1 MSTYINPTDRY
12 QFNLQQR
19 ASEAYL
25 EGVDLGKPDQIVL
38 ALVQGNNREIGQ
50 TDGFLRF
57 TQSEAETFVEAGND
71 TYIIDNISDLISET
85 STVATEIDLVQSSV
99 SYTLSSNLENLILI
113 GSTAINGF
121 GNSLNNVLTGNADS
135 NRLDGGIGN
144 DTMIGGLGNDTYVVD
159 NIDDVVIETS
169 TLATEL
175 DAVESSISYTLGT
188 NVESLVLIGTNTIN
202 GTGNA
207 LVNWIGGNAAANILD
222 GGLGADTLVGGAGND
237 TYIVDNIGD
246 IVIETDASTITG
258 GTDLVKVSIANS
270 GGTYTLSSNLE
281 NATLTNT
288 VAYRLTGN
296 AQNNVLTGNNAEN
309 TIKGYEGNDTLNGG
323 LGRDFLIGG
332 QGNDLFTF
340 SSALSE
346 TNIDKISDFLRGTD
360 RIVLD
365 ATIFTKLLNDTNLT
379 DNIVVRSYGTNA
391 LDANDYLIF
400 NSYTK
405 ALYYDADGSGFSYK
419 PIQFATLID
428 VATVS
433 ASDFVVI

>member
-1 MSTYINPTDRY
+1 MLNNILTGNAAANILD
-12 QFNLQQR
+12 
-19 ASEAYL
+19 
-25 EGVDLGKPDQIVL
+25 GGLGADM
-38 ALVQGNNREIGQ
+38 LVGG
-50 TDGFLRF
+50 
-57 TQSEAETFVEAGND
+57 AGND
-71 TYIIDNISDLISET
+71 AYVVDNVNDLIYET
-85 STVATEIDLVQSSV
+85 STITTEIDLVQSSV

-121 GNSLNNVLTGNADS
+121 GNSLNNTLTGNTDS

-159 NIDDVVIETS
+159 SIGDVVIETS
-169 TLATEL
+169 TLTTEL
-175 DAVESSISYTLGT
+175 DAVESSISYTLGA
-188 NVESLVLIGTNTIN
+188 NIESLSLIGTNAIN

-222 GGLGADTLVGGAGND
+222 GGLGADTLVGDAGND

-258 GTDLVKVSIANS
+258 GTDIVKVSIATS

-281 NATLTNT
+281 NAMLTNT
-288 VAYRLTGN
+288 AFYGLTGN

-323 LGRDFLIGG
+323 LGRDTLIGG
-332 QGNDLFTF
+332 HGNDLFTF
-340 SSALSE
+340 SSPLSGA
-346 TNIDKISDFLRGTD
+346 NIDVIGDFIRGTD
-360 RIVLD
+360 HIALD

-379 DNIVVRSYGTNA
+379 DNIVVRPLGSKAT
-391 LDANDYLIF
+391 DMNDYLLF
-400 NSYTK
+400 NTTTK
-405 ALYYDADGSGFSYK
+405 ALYYDADGSGYSYA
-419 PIQFATLID
+419 PMQFATIAN
-428 VATVS
+428 VETVS